1 MSQSIELKGT
11 AAEICQRFEPGEK
24 ARQLL
29 QPKLS
34 PTEFLKLL
42 NADQLCADGIRFA
55 AYALP
60 SRAAIWWGC
69 LCVWSIY
76 RPKPPEKIEAA
87 LNSVVAWVQEPDE
100 EKRRAAEG
108 IIEIAGLDTPAGR
121 LAAALFLSGDNIAP
135 PGQPEVK
142 PKPFLWSKV
151 LAGAVASGRNACPS
165 RQEEGMRTSV
175 AHLGCRCGRDA
186 YSLGAPN
193 ITGRSHRSPSPP
205 LISKAL
211 EMRRRASRSR
221 TALSVA

>member
-1 MSQSIELKGT
+1 MSQTIELKGT

-29 QPKLS
+29 EPKLS

-42 NADQLCADGIRFA
+42 NAEQLCADGIRFA

-87 LNSVVAWVQEPDE
+87 LSSVVAWVQEPDE
-100 EKRRAAEG
+100 ERRRAAQG
-108 IIEIAGLDTPAGR
+108 MIEIAGLDTAAGR

-151 LAGAVASGRNACPS
+151 LAGAVDSAAMLVPPDKKKECESQLFNLAVDVAELRIHWEP
-165 RQEEGMRTSV
+165 RTSQGEV
-175 AHLGCRCGRDA
+175 ILR
-186 YSLGAPN
+186 P
-193 ITGRSHRSPSPP
+193 
-205 LISKAL
+205 
-211 EMRRRASRSR
+211 RRR
-221 TALSVA
+221 